1 MMKHQL
7 LSVRSLLLV
16 VASLSSILFV
26 QTRSAAQ
33 TAGANDVVIVLPFEN
48 TSAAREYNW
57 IGESFA
63 DSLSELLNVP
73 GMIVVSSDERELTYQ
88 RLRLP
93 VTTLPSRATAIKIA
107 REAKATLVVLGT
119 YKVTPAQGEQA
130 PAEVSGTARV
140 IKVGEGRLT
149 GEAASDGRWT
159 PIQYNFGGPL
169 QTLQKMQGQLA
180 YQVLYQRDKALP
192 FSLMQFVERTTKIPP
207 RAFESFVKGAMTDDG
222 EKRVAYLQN
231 ALREY
236 ASSNAGATYS
246 QAAFELGHLY
256 LKQNDW
262 KRAAEYFSKLQNRD
276 RHYAEAAFY
285 AAVAYW
291 RMNDL
296 VSSLGTLLPLS
307 AEMPLTSVYNN
318 AGAISMQAG
327 REEKK
332 ADERA
337 RLLKQAAT
345 FLERAVES
353 APEDSLARFNYAYA
367 LFLSG
372 KYAEAAE
379 QLSPVIEANPR
390 DGQAYFLF
398 AKALERTNRLE
409 AATAADNEAR
419 RYLQNYAKWQTEWQ
433 RSQTIN
439 EVSPRLQLNFNR
451 SSYYEALLD
460 KNRQTAKE
468 ESPGTTAQELLVK
481 ARELYQ
487 AGRDDEASQEL
498 RRTLTVEPMNAEA
511 HLMIGRINL
520 RRGDQ
525 DAAVSVLRTAIFWD
539 PKLIDAHVLLGRIFL
554 ERGDRGMALTYAR
567 NAVQIDAN
575 NQEAVA
581 LLRQVETGAK

>member
-1 MMKHQL
+1 MKNRSIFVRSIL
-7 LSVRSLLLV
+7 LSVTLIAL
-16 VASLSSILFV
+16 ILFV
-26 QTRSAAQ
+26 PARSAAQ
-33 TAGANDVVIVLPFEN
+33 TASANDVVIVLPFEN
-48 TSAAREYNW
+48 TSAAREFNW

-63 DSLSELLNVP
+63 DALSELLNVP

-119 YKVTPAQGEQA
+119 YSVTPAKGEQT
-130 PAEVSGTARV
+130 PAEISGTARV
-140 IKVGEGRLT
+140 IKVSEGRLT
-149 GEAASDGRWT
+149 GEPAADGRWS
-159 PIQYNFGGPL
+159 PVQYNFGGPL
-169 QTLQKMQGQLA
+169 QTLQNMQGRLA

-207 RAFESFVKGAMTDDG
+207 RAFESYVKGAMTDDG

-236 ASSNAGATYS
+236 ARANAGATYS

-256 LKQNDW
+256 FRQYDW
-262 KRAAEYFSKLQNRD
+262 KRAAEYFSKIQDRD
-276 RHYAEAAFY
+276 RRYAEAAFY
-285 AAVAYW
+285 GALAYW
-291 RMNDL
+291 QMKDL
-296 VSSLGTLLPLS
+296 VSALGTLLPL
-307 AEMPLTSVYNN
+307 AADVPLTGVYNN
-318 AGAISMQAG
+318 AGAISAQAA

-332 ADERA
+332 PEERG
-337 RLLKQAAT
+337 RLLKQALT

-353 APEDSLARFNYAYA
+353 APEDTLARFNYAHA
-367 LFLSG
+367 LFISG

-379 QLSPVIEANPR
+379 QLSPVIEAIPQ

-398 AKALERTNRLE
+398 AKALERTNRAE
-409 AATAADNEAR
+409 AATAADNQAR
-419 RYLQNYAKWQTEWQ
+419 RYLPAYAKWQTEWQ
-433 RSQTIN
+433 RSQTAMEIA
-439 EVSPRLQLNFNR
+439 PRLLMNFNR
-451 SSYYEALLD
+451 ADYYEALLD
-460 KNRQTAKE
+460 KTRKEKE
-468 ESPGTTAQELLVK
+468 EPPGTTAQELLAK

-487 AGRDDEASQEL
+487 AGRDDEALQEL

-511 HLMIGRINL
+511 HLMIGRISL
-520 RRGDQ
+520 RRADQ

-539 PKLIDAHVLLGRIFL
+539 PKLIDAHILLGRIFL

-567 NAVQIDAN
+567 NATQIDAN

-581 LLRQVETGAK
+581 LLRQVETGAR